1 MKKAITVTFLFIQFI
16 IVSLLLFAEG
26 STDYYLKRGQ
36 LYPNAVYVSLG
47 LIITAL
53 LCFALQ
59 KKRTE
64 LDRFLSKYRRP
75 VVIVTVLLF
84 FAFSL
89 LICIG
94 GFFYSD
100 WDPAAILYG
109 VYGVLRGHP
118 EDTGTAYFS
127 NHPNNLLLVWIYL
140 TVLRFMGLFG
150 IDSVLALVVFQC
162 LLSSLA
168 AFIFYSILSDMT
180 GDPVTSYLG
189 LLLYEVWIVLSP
201 WFIITYSDEVGII
214 FPLLILRLYQK
225 MDTERSGTVRLIF
238 LCGMLSVLA
247 AAGYFI
253 KPQIVISFIAV
264 VLLYISDIKMK
275 TLKTRAVFLISCAAF
290 TLIFALIIKAVIIPS
305 IGIKTD
311 SSRSFGMTHYF
322 MMGLNEKTDGVY
334 SDEDTLF
341 TDSFDSPEEKRRADM
356 KLAEERI
363 DTYGPWG
370 LIDHSK
376 RKTLV
381 NYSDGLFAWG
391 VDGRFF
397 DGRTSE
403 DFGSFPRTGMT
414 DLIWSFIMPDGAD
427 HGKYSSFMQMIWI
440 TLLMLGLLGGIAAC
454 VFIFR
459 KDKETAE
466 SDVIFAVMLSLTGLF
481 VFELLFEAKARYL
494 IIYLP
499 YFLISAVYGTHAVT
513 AYITHHTKKIVKD

>member
-1 MKKAITVTFLFIQFI
+1 MIKKAITVTFLFIQFI

-36 LYPNAVYVSLG
+36 LYSNAVYVIAG
-47 LIITAL
+47 LVITAL
-53 LCFALQ
+53 LCFALW
-59 KKRTE
+59 KKKTE
-64 LDRFLSKYRRP
+64 LKEFLSKYLRT
-75 VVIVTVLLF
+75 VVALTVILF
-84 FAFSL
+84 FVLSL
-89 LICIG
+89 LVCIG

-118 EDTGTAYFS
+118 EDTGATYFS

-140 TVLRFMGLFG
+140 TVLRFTGLFG

-168 AFIFYSILSDMT
+168 AFVFFRILNDMT
-180 GDPVTSYLG
+180 GDPVTSYPG
-189 LLLYEVWIVLSP
+189 LLLYEVWVVLSP

-214 FPLLILRLYQK
+214 FPLLILRIYQK
-225 MDTERSGTVRLIF
+225 MEKDTSGNGRLIF
-238 LCGMLSVLA
+238 FCGMISVLA

-253 KPQIVISFIAV
+253 KPQTVISFIAV
-264 VLLYISDIKMK
+264 ILLYISDSK
-275 TLKTRAVFLISCAAF
+275 TKTPGKRIAFLISCAAF
-290 TLIFALIIKAVIIPS
+290 TLVFALVIKTFLIPS

-311 SSRSFGMTHYF
+311 PSRSFGMSHYF

-341 TDSFDSPEEKRRADM
+341 TDSFDSPEEKRTADM
-356 KLAEERI
+356 KLAKERLAA
-363 DTYGPWG
+363 YGLLG

-376 RKTLV
+376 KKTLV

-403 DFGSFPRTGMT
+403 DFGSFPKTGIT

-440 TLLMLGLLGGIAAC
+440 TVLTLGLLGGIAA
-454 VFIFR
+454 
-459 KDKETAE
+459 ENN
-466 SDVIFAVMLSLTGLF
+466 VIFAVMLSLTGLYL
-481 VFELLFEAKARYL
+481 FELLFEAKARYL
-494 IIYLP
+494 IIYIP
-499 YFLISAVYGTHAVT
+499 YFLIAAVYGTHAVT
-513 AYITHHTKKIVKD
+513 LYMTDRAKKTAKD